1 MLALPGCLRSDP
13 LITRQAMARRTP
25 FFYGWAIVYAA
36 GSSMFVRNAA
46 ASLTLAVFIYPMS
59 QDLGWSRAL
68 IAGSISAA
76 GIAAMFVS
84 PITGWLLDRYGPRVL
99 LGMSVLILG
108 LTSIGLAWV
117 SIPIVFYLLFGIG
130 RIIFSSPVQIGAA
143 TVVAQWFVKRRGRA
157 TAVLFMVH
165 SAGMG
170 LIPLYA
176 QFLMNRFGGDWR
188 PAWIGIG
195 ILVWTIAL
203 LPVWTML
210 FRRPEE
216 IGMVPDGRTPEEA
229 ARVKAP
235 SKKTTSDAD
244 AWTLKEAMRTPA
256 FWMLAVVGGLMFFV
270 HAGVNT
276 HQAAFLRDRGINAT
290 AAAGALTA
298 LAAGTAAGSM
308 IWGILTERLPT
319 RLVYSVVAAWI
330 GVVALGFLMV
340 DSVAMAYVAAF
351 IFGVGLG
358 GLLVV
363 PPVIFADYYGRKALG
378 SIRGTT
384 EPFVSFAQA
393 LGAAG
398 AGLVWDITG
407 SYDGVFPAFTVV
419 AAVAALLLLLARP
432 PTRKAPVAVPS
443 PAD

>member
-1 MLALPGCLRSDP
+1 M
-13 LITRQAMARRTP
+13 ITRQSIARRTP

-46 ASLTLAVFIYPMS
+46 ASLTLAVFMYPMS

-68 IAGSISAA
+68 IAGAISAA

-84 PITGWLLDRYGPRVL
+84 PVTGWLLDRYGPRVL
-99 LGMSVLILG
+99 LGMSVLVLG
-108 LTSIGLAWV
+108 LTSLGLAWV
-117 SIPIVFYLLFGIG
+117 TVPIVFYLLFGIG

-176 QFLMNRFGGDWR
+176 QFIMNRSGGDWR

-195 ILVWTIAL
+195 ILVWTVAL

-210 FRRPEE
+210 FRRPEDL
-216 IGMVPDGRTPEEA
+216 GMVPDGRTPEDA
-229 ARVKAP
+229 ARIRAAAR
-235 SKKTTSDAD
+235 KTTADAD
-244 AWTLKEAMRTPA
+244 AFSLKEAMRTPA

-276 HQAAFLRDRGINAT
+276 HQAAFLRDQGIGAT

-298 LAAGTAAGSM
+298 MAAGTAVGSFL
-308 IWGILTERLPT
+308 WGMLTDRLPT
-319 RLVYSVVAAWI
+319 RLVYATVAAWI
-330 GVVALGFLMV
+330 GVVSLAFLLV
-340 DSVAMAYVAAF
+340 DSTVKAYAAGF

-363 PPVIFADYYGRKALG
+363 PPVILADYFGRTSLG

-393 LGAAG
+393 LGAVG
-398 AGLVWDITG
+398 AGLVYDVTG
-407 SYDGVFPAFTVV
+407 SYDRVFPAFTVV
-419 AAVAALLLLLARP
+419 AGFGALLLLLARQ
-432 PTRKAPVAVPS
+432 PTRRNPEPVAVPGK
-443 PAD
+443 AD